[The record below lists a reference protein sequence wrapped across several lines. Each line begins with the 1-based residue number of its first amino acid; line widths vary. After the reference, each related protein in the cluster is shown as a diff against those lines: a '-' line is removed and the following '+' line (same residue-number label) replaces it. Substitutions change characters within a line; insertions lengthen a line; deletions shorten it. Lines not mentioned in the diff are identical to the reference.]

1 VRCGG
6 ASGSARKKIF
16 RITRSDRFLGGNAR
30 SLNDH
35 QGIFHP
41 CCRRSIRTSTGFPR
55 TEIALSQVAPVQS
68 SLRWSMPKRH
78 DIAVV
83 PTCVSRSPPHDRHER
98 SIAWLSEKLFSG
110 PQVRRWNVFASISFH
125 RAQPQS
131 RRWLVPPPTAP
142 WNQKV
147 SLWGS
152 RGGDPKAERGRR
164 AGQPPVLGVRTE
176 RVVGLPFENGHRN
189 HVPPSQA

>member
-98 SIAWLSEKLFSG
+98 SIAWLAEKLFSDLRCG
-110 PQVRRWNVFASISFH
+110 AGTCLQAFRSIAPNPNRAAGSFLHQRPLGTRKFLSGGVAVGTQRPNGDGGRASLRF
-125 RAQPQS
+125 
-131 RRWLVPPPTAP
+131 
-142 WNQKV
+142 
-147 SLWGS
+147 WG
-152 RGGDPKAERGRR
+152 
-164 AGQPPVLGVRTE
+164 
-176 RVVGLPFENGHRN
+176 
-189 HVPPSQA
+189 

>member
-1 VRCGG
+1 MRPRLACG
-6 ASGSARKKIF
+6 AARKKIF
-16 RITRSDRFLGGNAR
+16 RITRSDRFLEGNAG

-35 QGIFHP
+35 QGISHP
-41 CCRRSIRTSTGFPR
+41 CCRRTIRTSTGFQR
-55 TEIALSQVAPVQS
+55 TEIVLSQVAPVQS

-83 PTCVSRSPPHDRHER
+83 PTCVSRSPPHHRHER
-98 SIAWLSEKLFSG
+98 SIAWLAEKLFSG

-125 RAQPQS
+125 RFQPQS

-147 SLWGS
+147 SLWGC
-152 RGGDPKAERGRR
+152 RGGEPKGLTGT
-164 AGQPPVLGVRTE
+164 AGGPASGFGGEDRTGGWTAF
-176 RVVGLPFENGHRN
+176 RKW
-189 HVPPSQA
+189 PSQPRST